1 MCESFRCE
9 GIALIL
15 LLIALIALTG
25 QGNRALP
32 PAILLPEQKA
42 GKISKAPRS
51 LNEQLQ
57 VDVARS

>member
-1 MCESFRCE
+1 M
-9 GIALIL
+9 IALISL
-15 LLIALIALTG
+15 LLAPIALIG

-42 GKISKAPRS
+42 GKISTAPKS

>member
-1 MCESFRCE
+1 M
-9 GIALIL
+9 L

-25 QGNRALP
+25 QGNRAFP
-32 PAILLPEQKA
+32 PAVFPPEQKA
-42 GKISKAPRS
+42 GKISTAPKS